1 MAWNTAI
8 CQTCC
13 DPPKV
18 ALNASEVFR
27 NARDLTQY
35 IYTST
40 IQTETG
46 KPYQFKSQT
55 ERIQTMLGRLNN
67 PQGQAFRRN
76 GGAGCPP
83 S

>member
-18 ALNASEVFR
+18 AQNASEVFR

-40 IQTETG
+40 IQSQTG
-46 KPYQFKSQT
+46 KQYQFKSQT

-67 PQGQAFRRN
+67 PQAQAFRTN